1 MTVVELCLLVRHFLR
16 ERRTWLIQATQRRDQ
31 RQGRTNGKRARTGG
45 YITLICR
52 AVWLILQS
60 EPYPCSGRGSSSLV
74 HGGRAQS
81 APGIL
86 DRLSRRVGGSD
97 SSTSTLTLKLFLLA
111 RLSRQLPLL
120 SSLMIVRLCHGGLS
134 H

>member
-60 EPYPCSGRGSSSLV
+60 EPYPCSGRGLHPWSTVGVPRAPPASST
-74 HGGRAQS
+74 GS
-81 APGIL
+81 A
-86 DRLSRRVGGSD
+86 GGSAAA
-97 SSTSTLTLKLFLLA
+97 TLA
-111 RLSRQLPLL
+111 RVLL
-120 SSLMIVRLCHGGLS
+120 R
-134 H
+134 